1 MNTISDLIGAIESRK
16 AEISLSLAAGNAA
29 TWETYQRMVGHYA
42 GLAESLQILNNLL
55 KEDNDN
61 DE

>member
-1 MNTISDLIGAIESRK
+1 MKTLSDLIGAIESRQ
-16 AEISLSLAAGNAA
+16 AEISLSLAAGNAS

-42 GLAESLQILNNLL
+42 GLKESLQILNQLL
-55 KEDNDN
+55 KEDND

>member
-1 MNTISDLIGAIESRK
+1 MKPISDLIGAIESRK

-42 GLAESLQILNNLL
+42 GLAESLQILNQLL
-55 KEDNDN
+55 KEDND